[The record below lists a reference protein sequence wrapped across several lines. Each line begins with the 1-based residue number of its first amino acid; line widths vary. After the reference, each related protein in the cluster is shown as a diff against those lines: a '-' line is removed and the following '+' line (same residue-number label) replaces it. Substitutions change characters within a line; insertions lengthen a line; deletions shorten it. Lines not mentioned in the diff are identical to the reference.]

1 MELVVMQRIY
11 PYTQRKLYLPALAL
25 TQRHA
30 ITHTDTTT
38 NGRCMTVMVL
48 ITVIATP
55 SYIIISQAYMRSSK
69 ESLIFFGIVSVAFA
83 LFLLIARLNAE
94 VYTKTNSPIVRR
106 QIYFDGA
113 DFYNIKSAIE
123 EGKFETLDK
132 FKRVDEGNVQ
142 LYVVHSRDKKF
153 AALQLLKYEPFDFI
167 PQTEVKVREF

>member
-1 MELVVMQRIY
+1 MTNIQN
-11 PYTQRKLYLPALAL
+11 TQLDFIQKRFNISALL
-25 TQRHA
+25 SG
-30 ITHTDTTT
+30 I
-38 NGRCMTVMVL
+38 VL
-48 ITVIATP
+48 IGFGAFLFVY
-55 SYIIISQAYMRSSK
+55 SRGVDSNMLSS
-69 ESLIFFGIVSVAFA
+69 SLIFFGIVSVAFA

-123 EGKFETLDK
+123 EGKFEILDK

-153 AALQLLKYEPFDFI
+153 AALQLLKYEPFEFV

>member
-1 MELVVMQRIY
+1 MTNIQN
-11 PYTQRKLYLPALAL
+11 TQLDFIQKRFNILAL
-25 TQRHA
+25 LSG
-30 ITHTDTTT
+30 I
-38 NGRCMTVMVL
+38 VL
-48 ITVIATP
+48 IGLGSLLFIY
-55 SYIIISQAYMRSSK
+55 SRSMDGNMLS
-69 ESLIFFGIVSVAFA
+69 SALIFFGIVSIAFA

-94 VYTKTNSPIVRR
+94 VYAKTNSPIVRR

-123 EGKFETLDK
+123 EGKFEILDK

-153 AALQLLKYEPFDFI
+153 AALQLLKYEPFEFV

>member
-1 MELVVMQRIY
+1 MTNIQN
-11 PYTQRKLYLPALAL
+11 TQLDFIQKRFNISALL
-25 TQRHA
+25 SG
-30 ITHTDTTT
+30 I
-38 NGRCMTVMVL
+38 VL
-48 ITVIATP
+48 IGFGAFLFVY
-55 SYIIISQAYMRSSK
+55 SRGVDSNMLSS
-69 ESLIFFGIVSVAFA
+69 SLIFFGIVSVAFA

-167 PQTEVKVREF
+167 PQTDVKVREF

>member
-1 MELVVMQRIY
+1 MTNIQN
-11 PYTQRKLYLPALAL
+11 TQLDFIQKRFNISALL
-25 TQRHA
+25 SG
-30 ITHTDTTT
+30 I
-38 NGRCMTVMVL
+38 VL
-48 ITVIATP
+48 IGLGSLLFIY
-55 SYIIISQAYMRSSK
+55 SRSMDGNMLS
-69 ESLIFFGIVSVAFA
+69 SALIFFGIVSIAFA

-94 VYTKTNSPIVRR
+94 VYAKTNSPIVRR

-123 EGKFETLDK
+123 EGKFEILDK

-153 AALQLLKYEPFDFI
+153 AALQLLKYEPFEFV

>member
-1 MELVVMQRIY
+1 MTNIQN
-11 PYTQRKLYLPALAL
+11 TQLDFIQKRFNISALL
-25 TQRHA
+25 SG
-30 ITHTDTTT
+30 I
-38 NGRCMTVMVL
+38 VL
-48 ITVIATP
+48 IGLGALLFVY
-55 SYIIISQAYMRSSK
+55 SRSMDGNMLSS
-69 ESLIFFGIVSVAFA
+69 SLIFFGIVSVAFA

-123 EGKFETLDK
+123 EGKFEILDK

-153 AALQLLKYEPFDFI
+153 AALQLLKYEPFEFV

>member
-1 MELVVMQRIY
+1 MTNIQN
-11 PYTQRKLYLPALAL
+11 TQLDFIQKRFNISALL
-25 TQRHA
+25 SG
-30 ITHTDTTT
+30 I
-38 NGRCMTVMVL
+38 VL
-48 ITVIATP
+48 IGLGALLFVY
-55 SYIIISQAYMRSSK
+55 SRSMDGNMLSS
-69 ESLIFFGIVSVAFA
+69 SLIFFGIVSVAFA

-94 VYTKTNSPIVRR
+94 VYVKTNSPIVRR

-123 EGKFETLDK
+123 EGKFEILDK

-153 AALQLLKYEPFDFI
+153 AALQLLKYEPFEFI

>member
-1 MELVVMQRIY
+1 MTNIQN
-11 PYTQRKLYLPALAL
+11 TQLDFIQKRFNISALL
-25 TQRHA
+25 SG
-30 ITHTDTTT
+30 I
-38 NGRCMTVMVL
+38 VL
-48 ITVIATP
+48 IGLGSLLFIY
-55 SYIIISQAYMRSSK
+55 SRSMDGNMLS
-69 ESLIFFGIVSVAFA
+69 SALIFFGIVSIAFA

-123 EGKFETLDK
+123 EGKFEILDK

-153 AALQLLKYEPFDFI
+153 AALQLLKYEPFEFV

>member
-1 MELVVMQRIY
+1 MTNIQN
-11 PYTQRKLYLPALAL
+11 TQLDFIQKRFNISALL
-25 TQRHA
+25 SG
-30 ITHTDTTT
+30 I
-38 NGRCMTVMVL
+38 VL
-48 ITVIATP
+48 IGLGALLFVY
-55 SYIIISQAYMRSSK
+55 SRSMDGNMLSS
-69 ESLIFFGIVSVAFA
+69 SLIFFGIVSIAFA

-94 VYTKTNSPIVRR
+94 VYAKTNSPIVRR

-123 EGKFETLDK
+123 EGKFEILDK

-153 AALQLLKYEPFDFI
+153 AALQLLKYEPFEFV

>member
-1 MELVVMQRIY
+1 MTNIQN
-11 PYTQRKLYLPALAL
+11 TQLDFIQKRFNISALL
-25 TQRHA
+25 SG
-30 ITHTDTTT
+30 I
-38 NGRCMTVMVL
+38 VL
-48 ITVIATP
+48 IGLGALLFVY
-55 SYIIISQAYMRSSK
+55 SRSMDGNMLSS
-69 ESLIFFGIVSVAFA
+69 SLIFFGIVSIAFA

-94 VYTKTNSPIVRR
+94 VYVKTNSPIVRR

-153 AALQLLKYEPFDFI
+153 AALQLLKYEPFDFV
-167 PQTEVKVREF
+167 PQTDVMVREF

>member
-1 MELVVMQRIY
+1 MTNIQN
-11 PYTQRKLYLPALAL
+11 TQLDFIQKRFNISALL
-25 TQRHA
+25 SG
-30 ITHTDTTT
+30 I
-38 NGRCMTVMVL
+38 VL
-48 ITVIATP
+48 IGFGAFLFVY
-55 SYIIISQAYMRSSK
+55 SRGVDSNMLSS
-69 ESLIFFGIVSVAFA
+69 SLIFFGIVSVAFA

-153 AALQLLKYEPFDFI
+153 AALQLLKYEPFEFV

>member
-1 MELVVMQRIY
+1 MDGNML
-11 PYTQRKLYLPALAL
+11 
-25 TQRHA
+25 
-30 ITHTDTTT
+30 
-38 NGRCMTVMVL
+38 
-48 ITVIATP
+48 
-55 SYIIISQAYMRSSK
+55 SS
-69 ESLIFFGIVSVAFA
+69 SLIFFGIVSIAFA

-94 VYTKTNSPIVRR
+94 VYAKTNSPIVRR

-123 EGKFETLDK
+123 EGKFEILDK

-153 AALQLLKYEPFDFI
+153 AALQLLKYEPFEFI

>member
-1 MELVVMQRIY
+1 MTNIQN
-11 PYTQRKLYLPALAL
+11 TQLDFIQKRFNISALL
-25 TQRHA
+25 SG
-30 ITHTDTTT
+30 I
-38 NGRCMTVMVL
+38 VL
-48 ITVIATP
+48 IGLGSLLFIY
-55 SYIIISQAYMRSSK
+55 SRSMDGNMLS
-69 ESLIFFGIVSVAFA
+69 SALIFFGIVSVAFA

-94 VYTKTNSPIVRR
+94 VYAKTNSPIVRR

-123 EGKFETLDK
+123 EGKFEILDK

-153 AALQLLKYEPFDFI
+153 AALQLLKYEPFEFV

>member
-1 MELVVMQRIY
+1 MTNIQN
-11 PYTQRKLYLPALAL
+11 TQLDFIQKRFNISALL
-25 TQRHA
+25 SG
-30 ITHTDTTT
+30 I
-38 NGRCMTVMVL
+38 VL
-48 ITVIATP
+48 IGLGSLLFIY
-55 SYIIISQAYMRSSK
+55 SRSMDGNMLS
-69 ESLIFFGIVSVAFA
+69 SALIFFGIVSIAFA

-94 VYTKTNSPIVRR
+94 VYAKTNSPIVRR

>member
-1 MELVVMQRIY
+1 MTNIQN
-11 PYTQRKLYLPALAL
+11 TQLDFIQKRFNISALL
-25 TQRHA
+25 SG
-30 ITHTDTTT
+30 I
-38 NGRCMTVMVL
+38 VL
-48 ITVIATP
+48 IGLGALLFVY
-55 SYIIISQAYMRSSK
+55 SRSMDGNMLS
-69 ESLIFFGIVSVAFA
+69 SALIFFGIVSIAFA

-94 VYTKTNSPIVRR
+94 VYAKTNSPIVRR

-123 EGKFETLDK
+123 EGKFEILDK

-153 AALQLLKYEPFDFI
+153 AALQLLKYEPFEFV

>member
-1 MELVVMQRIY
+1 MTNIQN
-11 PYTQRKLYLPALAL
+11 TQLDFIQKRFNISALL
-25 TQRHA
+25 SG
-30 ITHTDTTT
+30 I
-38 NGRCMTVMVL
+38 VL
-48 ITVIATP
+48 IGLGSLLFIY
-55 SYIIISQAYMRSSK
+55 SRSMDGNMLS
-69 ESLIFFGIVSVAFA
+69 SALIFFGIVSIAFA

-94 VYTKTNSPIVRR
+94 VYVKTNSPIVRR

-123 EGKFETLDK
+123 EGKFEILDK

-153 AALQLLKYEPFDFI
+153 AALQLLKYEPFEFI

>member
-1 MELVVMQRIY
+1 MTNIQN
-11 PYTQRKLYLPALAL
+11 TQLDFIQKRFNISALL
-25 TQRHA
+25 SG
-30 ITHTDTTT
+30 I
-38 NGRCMTVMVL
+38 VL
-48 ITVIATP
+48 IGLGALLFVY
-55 SYIIISQAYMRSSK
+55 SRSMDGNMLSS
-69 ESLIFFGIVSVAFA
+69 SLIFFGIVSIAFA

-94 VYTKTNSPIVRR
+94 VYVKTNSPIVRR

-123 EGKFETLDK
+123 EGKFEILDK

-153 AALQLLKYEPFDFI
+153 AALQLLKYEPFEFI

>member
-1 MELVVMQRIY
+1 MTNIQN
-11 PYTQRKLYLPALAL
+11 TQLDFIQKRFNISALL
-25 TQRHA
+25 SG
-30 ITHTDTTT
+30 I
-38 NGRCMTVMVL
+38 VL
-48 ITVIATP
+48 IGFGAFLFVY
-55 SYIIISQAYMRSSK
+55 SRGVDSNMLSS
-69 ESLIFFGIVSVAFA
+69 SLIFFGIVSVAFA

-94 VYTKTNSPIVRR
+94 VYAKTNSPIVRR

>member
-1 MELVVMQRIY
+1 MTNIQN
-11 PYTQRKLYLPALAL
+11 TQLDFIQKRFNISALL
-25 TQRHA
+25 SG
-30 ITHTDTTT
+30 I
-38 NGRCMTVMVL
+38 VL
-48 ITVIATP
+48 IGFGAFLFVY
-55 SYIIISQAYMRSSK
+55 SRGVDSNMLSS
-69 ESLIFFGIVSVAFA
+69 SLIFFGIVSVAFA

>member
-1 MELVVMQRIY
+1 MTNIQN
-11 PYTQRKLYLPALAL
+11 TQLDFIQKRFNISALL
-25 TQRHA
+25 SG
-30 ITHTDTTT
+30 I
-38 NGRCMTVMVL
+38 VL
-48 ITVIATP
+48 IGLGSLLFIY
-55 SYIIISQAYMRSSK
+55 SRSMDGNMLS
-69 ESLIFFGIVSVAFA
+69 SALIFFGIVSIAFA

-94 VYTKTNSPIVRR
+94 VYAKTNSPIVRR

-123 EGKFETLDK
+123 EGKFEILDK

-153 AALQLLKYEPFDFI
+153 AALQLLKYEPFEFI

>member
-1 MELVVMQRIY
+1 MTNIQN
-11 PYTQRKLYLPALAL
+11 TQLDFIQKRFNISALL
-25 TQRHA
+25 SG
-30 ITHTDTTT
+30 I
-38 NGRCMTVMVL
+38 VL
-48 ITVIATP
+48 IGLGSLLFIY
-55 SYIIISQAYMRSSK
+55 SRSMDGNMLS
-69 ESLIFFGIVSVAFA
+69 SALIFFGIVSIAFA

-94 VYTKTNSPIVRR
+94 VYVKTNSPIVRR

-123 EGKFETLDK
+123 EGKFEILDK

-153 AALQLLKYEPFDFI
+153 AALQLLKYEPFEFV